1 MNYGYLSYVGDDEQD
16 GLTSSQRRLIKKAGG
31 PRRPVSRS
39 YAGQVVD
46 RLIYQELIAPGKPA
60 PARPSP
66 AKVLVK
72 REPLQAKKSR
82 GKRKRPQKTPW
93 ELLLKAVDQFNL
105 DGNLAAMTNAYIHWQ
120 ETRWADGPIGQCR

>member
-1 MNYGYLSYVGDDEQD
+1 MSYGYLSYVGDDERD
-16 GLTSSQRRLIKKAGG
+16 GLTSSQRRLIKRAGG

-66 AKVLVK
+66 AKVL
-72 REPLQAKKSR
+72 
-82 GKRKRPQKTPW
+82 RPQKTPW